1 MPHKD
6 RNALAAEI
14 QEDVRREEMSAVFRA
29 AMVSHIRAHV
39 PGTNINEQTLLAS
52 DYLDHFHD
60 LATRFE
66 RLSAEKGGITE
77 EFIRWRPMG
86 YEEHFAQSSSPNKD
100 LAIAAYRRAPAKI
113 RETFDDAVAH
123 LQAEALRLISTV
135 GKAVNGP
142 NDFAKTCSEAAARL
156 SGSIGEA
163 KAIANGKMPVERG
176 EAQDRQEAARI
187 AI

>member
-14 QEDVRREEMSAVFRA
+14 QEDVRREEMAAVFQA
-29 AMVSHIRAHV
+29 AMAGHLRAHV

-66 RLSAEKGGITE
+66 RLSTEKTGITE

-86 YEEHFAQSSSPNKD
+86 YEEHFAQSNSGDKD
-100 LAIAAYRRAPAKI
+100 LAIAAYRRAPAEI
-113 RETFDDAVAH
+113 RERFDDAAAR
-123 LQAEALRLISTV
+123 LQAEALRLISRV

-142 NDFAKTCSEAAARL
+142 ADFAKTCSDAAARL
-156 SGSIGEA
+156 SVSIGEA
-163 KAIANGKMPVERG
+163 EAIANGQRPAGRD
-176 EAQDRQEAARI
+176 EAQDGREAARI
-187 AI
+187 AV